1 MFDFACIA
9 LYFKK
14 YNEVKMKTLK
24 TLATA
29 AAVAFSIT
37 SAHAD
42 NVNVFAAASMK
53 TAIDQLGKAW
63 KLKSGKDIVATYG
76 SSATL
81 AKQVEQAAP
90 ADIFI
95 SADLAWMDELAG
107 KSLINQA
114 SRKNLA
120 GNTLVL
126 VEAKAAGLDAKIENL
141 ASTLGSDKLALA
153 DIKSV
158 PAGKYAKAALEKLNL
173 WSVVEKNA
181 VMQENVRSA
190 LALVARGEAK
200 LGIVYGSDAAAE
212 PKVEVLATFPESSHA
227 KILYPAAVI
236 ATSKNPDAQSF
247 LDFLASKDAQLI
259 FKADG
264 FTLLE

>member
-1 MFDFACIA
+1 
-9 LYFKK
+9 
-14 YNEVKMKTLK
+14 MKILK
-24 TLATA
+24 SI
-29 AAVAFSIT
+29 AVAITIASGAT
-37 SAHAD
+37 SAHAE

-53 TAIDQLGKAW
+53 TALDQISTAW
-63 KLKSGKDIVATYG
+63 KTKFGKGIVASYG
-76 SSATL
+76 SSASL
-81 AKQVEQAAP
+81 AKQIEQLAP

-95 SADLAWMDELAG
+95 SADLSWMDELAR
-107 KSLINQA
+107 KNLINDA

-126 VEAKAAGLDAKIENL
+126 VEAKGANLNANIENL
-141 ASTLGSDKLALA
+141 GATLGTDKLAVG

-158 PAGKYAKAALEKLNL
+158 PAGKYAKAALDKLNL
-173 WSVVEKNA
+173 WSTVEKNV
-181 VMQENVRSA
+181 VMQDNVRSA
-190 LALVARGEAK
+190 LALVVRGEAK
-200 LGIVYGSDAAAE
+200 LGIVYGSDATAE
-212 PKVEVLATFPESSHA
+212 PKVEVLAKFPESSHA

-236 ATSKNPDAQSF
+236 SASKNPDAQSF